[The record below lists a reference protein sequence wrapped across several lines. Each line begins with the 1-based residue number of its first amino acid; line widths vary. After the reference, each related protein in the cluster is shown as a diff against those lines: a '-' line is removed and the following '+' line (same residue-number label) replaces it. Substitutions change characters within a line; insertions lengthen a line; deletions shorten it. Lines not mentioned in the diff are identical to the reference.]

1 MDELTPEF
9 PYELGGDLKYVE
21 TIDHGSFGTII
32 HVIEISS
39 NKDMAVKVINKGS
52 AKLSMINKM
61 KEEISI
67 LKQINHE
74 NIVKFF
80 GFIET
85 NTQLLIKMEYIKYG
99 TLSHWIKNHKQ
110 ISEEEAS
117 IIIGKIL
124 SAIVYLHS
132 KQICHRDIK
141 PENIMLS
148 KENDLSSIKVIDF
161 GLSAQNFDKLINN
174 DYCGTYIYMAPEQI
188 EKKLYFISIDIWS
201 IGILMYILLNN
212 GKHPFYIKGDKRV
225 DYAKK
230 IKEGKINFY
239 NKVSPMAKHL
249 ILKLLEPNPSWRY
262 TGAQAIKHPW
272 ITRNKNNDVP
282 LTFNEILTKS
292 NNKKIMKDLFNI
304 SLFMNFFSKKSKNK
318 FNINKEYIIYCN
330 LYDQKTKEKI
340 NKKKERCLDILNTD
354 EDNND
359 SKEQIIIKKLYI
371 PKKKNRSYSMHYKNR
386 NSSVIIPSYKGLF
399 KSKKM
404 NDLKIK
410 KVISSISK
418 KFEDKNK
425 LFNFKKLIQKNVT
438 SAKKILSNRNQNI
451 IKTNIIKS
459 SCLSLLNNFKETIN
473 KEFSNKKL
481 HLQKDKII
489 KNNNVINISKE
500 SIKEKNNIII
510 NINKSNKGQN
520 DEQKNNDIKENKE
533 NKKYLK
539 LELYSSKKYRYKLP
553 YIMAP
558 NYSHYLKEDQ
568 LSVNNIKNLNIV
580 PIVLPHIAK
589 IKKEKDSNRLSFTK
603 NLIKKIE
610 K

>member
-124 SAIVYLHS
+124 SAIIYLHS

-371 PKKKNRSYSMHYKNR
+371 PKKKNRAYSMHYKNR